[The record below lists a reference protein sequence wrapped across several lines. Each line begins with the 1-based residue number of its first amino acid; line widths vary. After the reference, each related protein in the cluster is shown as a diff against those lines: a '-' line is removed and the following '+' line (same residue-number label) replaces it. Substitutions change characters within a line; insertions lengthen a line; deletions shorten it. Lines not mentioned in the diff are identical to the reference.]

1 MPVSLTHTTTSL
13 LPCPKPKGCAV
24 LSGIMLGRL
33 TADGLAKT
41 AARWEVRKQMNA
53 LCKAALFIIV
63 FAHPVVAQ
71 QPLFRTV
78 DLDAGTTEQVQLSNG
93 KRATLKLIA
102 ISDTRDKV
110 RSAIRE
116 ARAEVEING
125 SRATLSCG
133 NYRLPVT
140 VGEVQADCTVT
151 KAYYQNTNRDHWGL
165 EKDARLRLWPA
176 GSPFM
181 PPGSML
187 YPVRQLWFASRT
199 QMANEPTYVDEGER
213 ITSAKIYYHA
223 GLDIGGAEGLT
234 DVIAATDGLV
244 VGLGTKVIDAEKN
257 NASIDNQYNDTIWV
271 QDARGWYHRYT
282 HLFSFDP
289 SVKLGGR
296 VVMGQKIGTL
306 GKEGGSGGWSHLH
319 YEILSRQPSG
329 KLGTQ
334 EGYAFLWEA
343 YQRQY
348 KPKLIAVARPHQAVL
363 IGEKAA
369 LDGSRSWSPWRIA
382 RYEWTFTDGEK
393 ASGPRVEKSFSS
405 SGTFS
410 EILKITDDQ
419 GRTAYD
425 FETVNVLD
433 PKHPKQ
439 VPPSIQAAY
448 WPTMDIAPRKPVTF
462 KVRTFGTTD
471 GEESWSF
478 GDGATGTTKSDGN
491 IEEHAKNGFASITHS
506 FPKPGDYIVR
516 VERTNRLGQ
525 KAIAHLWVRVGGS
538 E

>member
-1 MPVSLTHTTTSL
+1 
-13 LPCPKPKGCAV
+13 
-24 LSGIMLGRL
+24 
-33 TADGLAKT
+33 
-41 AARWEVRKQMNA
+41 MNA
-53 LCKAALFIIV
+53 MYKAGLFV
-63 FAHPVVAQ
+63 LFFTNLVVAQ
-71 QPLFRTV
+71 QPLFRAV
-78 DLDAGTTEQVQLSNG
+78 DIDVGATEQVQFSDG
-93 KRATLKLIA
+93 KRATVKLLS
-102 ISDTRDKV
+102 ISETRDKA

-133 NYRLPVT
+133 NYRLPLT
-140 VGEVQADCTVT
+140 MGEVQADCTVT
-151 KAYYQNTNRDHWGL
+151 KAYYQNTNHDHWGL
-165 EKDARLRLWPA
+165 EKDARLRLWPV

-181 PPGSML
+181 PPGSMV
-187 YPVRQLWFASRT
+187 YPVRQRWFASRT

-244 VGLGTKVIDAEKN
+244 VGLGTKVIDKEKN
-257 NASIDNQYNDTIWV
+257 NVSIDRQFNDTIWV
-271 QDARGWYHRYT
+271 QDERSWYHRYT
-282 HLFSFDP
+282 HLYSFDP

-348 KPKLIAVARPHQAVL
+348 KPVLIAVARPHQAVL
-363 IGEKAA
+363 IGEKAT
-369 LDGSRSWSPWRIA
+369 LDGSRSWSRSRIA
-382 RYEWTFTDGEK
+382 RYEWIFTDGEK
-393 ASGPRVEKSFSS
+393 ASGSKVEKSYSS

-410 EILKITDDQ
+410 EILKITDDH

-433 PKHPKQ
+433 PKHPEQ

-448 WPTMDIAPRKPVTF
+448 WPTMGIAPGKPVTF

-471 GEESWSF
+471 GEETWSF
-478 GDGATGTTKSDGN
+478 GDGVTAATKSDGN
-491 IEEHAKNGFASITHS
+491 VEEHAKNGFAATTHV
-506 FPKPGDYIVR
+506 FTKPGDYIVR
-516 VERTNRLGQ
+516 VERANQLGQ

>member
-1 MPVSLTHTTTSL
+1 MKVLHN
-13 LPCPKPKGCAV
+13 AV
-24 LSGIMLGRL
+24 L
-33 TADGLAKT
+33 
-41 AARWEVRKQMNA
+41 
-53 LCKAALFIIV
+53 LFLL
-63 FAHPVVAQ
+63 FGNRVVAQ
-71 QPLFRTV
+71 QPLFRSV
-78 DLDAGTTEQVQLSNG
+78 DIDVGGTEQVQFSDG
-93 KRATLKLIA
+93 KRATVKLLS
-102 ISDTRDKV
+102 ISDTRDKA

-133 NYRLPVT
+133 NYRLPVAL
-140 VGEVQADCTVT
+140 GEVQADCTAT
-151 KAYYQNTNRDHWGL
+151 KAYYQNTDHDHWGL

-181 PPGSML
+181 PPGSMV
-187 YPVRQLWFASRT
+187 YPVRQRWFASRT

-223 GLDIGGAEGLT
+223 GLDIGGAEGLV
-234 DVIAATDGLV
+234 DVLAATSGVV
-244 VGLGTKVIDAEKN
+244 VGLGTAIVDKEKD
-257 NASIDNQYNDTIWV
+257 NASLDHQYNDTIWV
-271 QDARGWYHRYT
+271 QDERGWYERYT
-282 HLFSFDP
+282 HLYSFDP

-296 VVMGQKIGTL
+296 VAIGQKIGTL

-319 YEILSRQPSG
+319 YEIISRQASG

-348 KPKLIAVARPHQAVL
+348 KPHLIAVARPHEAVL
-363 IGEKAA
+363 VGEKAT
-369 LDGSRSWSPWRIA
+369 LDGSRSWSESHIA
-382 RYEWTFTDGEK
+382 HYEWTFTDGEK
-393 ASGPRVEKSFSS
+393 ASGPRVEKVYSKA
-405 SGTFS
+405 GTFS
-410 EILKITDDQ
+410 ELLKITDGR

-433 PKHPKQ
+433 PKHPEQ

-448 WPTMDIAPRKPVTF
+448 WPTMGIAPGKPIAF

-478 GDGATGTTKSDGN
+478 DDGATATTKSDGN
-491 IEEHAKNGFASITHS
+491 VEEHAKNGFVATTHVFS
-506 FPKPGDYIVR
+506 KPGDYIVR
-516 VERTNRLGQ
+516 VERANRLGQ
-525 KAIAHLWVRVGGS
+525 KAIAHLWVRVGGP

>member
-1 MPVSLTHTTTSL
+1 MRALY
-13 LPCPKPKGCAV
+13 KAV
-24 LSGIMLGRL
+24 PFFLFF
-33 TADGLAKT
+33 TNLA
-41 AARWEVRKQMNA
+41 
-53 LCKAALFIIV
+53 
-63 FAHPVVAQ
+63 VAQ

-78 DLDAGTTEQVQLSNG
+78 DIDVGTTDRVQFSDG
-93 KRATLKLIA
+93 KRATVKLL
-102 ISDTRDKV
+102 STSETRDKA

-116 ARAEVEING
+116 ARADVEING
-125 SRATLSCG
+125 SRATLFCG

-140 VGEVQADCTVT
+140 LGGVQVDCTLT
-151 KAYYQNTNRDHWGL
+151 KAYYQNTDHDHWGL
-165 EKDARLRLWPA
+165 VKDARLRLWPA

-181 PPGSML
+181 PPGSMV
-187 YPVRQLWFASRT
+187 YPVRQRWFASRT

-223 GLDIGGAEGLT
+223 GLDIGGAEGLV
-234 DVIAATDGLV
+234 DVLAATSGVV
-244 VGLGTKVIDAEKN
+244 VGLGTAVIDKEKD
-257 NASIDNQYNDTIWV
+257 NASLDRSYNETVWV
-271 QDARGWYHRYT
+271 LDERGWYHRYT
-282 HLFSFDP
+282 HLYSFDP
-289 SVKLGGR
+289 AVKLGGR

-319 YEILSRQPSG
+319 YEILSRQAFG

-348 KPKLIAVARPHQAVL
+348 KPSLIAVARPHQAVL
-363 IGEKAA
+363 VGEKAT
-369 LDGSRSWSPWRIA
+369 LDGSRSWSESRIA

-393 ASGPRVEKSFSS
+393 ASGAKVERSYSNV
-405 SGTFS
+405 GTFS
-410 EILKITDDQ
+410 EILKITDEH

-433 PKHPKQ
+433 PKHPEQ

-448 WPTMDIAPRKPVTF
+448 WPTMRLAPGKPVTF

-471 GEESWSF
+471 GQESWSF
-478 GDGATGTTKSDGN
+478 GDGATATTKSDGN
-491 IEEHAKNGFASITHS
+491 VAPLAKNGFAVTTHA
-506 FPKPGDYIVR
+506 FTKPGDYIVR
-516 VERTNRLGQ
+516 VERANRLGQ